1 MSTICY
7 EIDKVSKA
15 MLMEKF
21 SPKYPEAKYDHITI
35 CMGGLEAQTP
45 EPAEMVEVVEVT
57 EVKKASDVEM
67 ISDQAKMI
75 KDLFDGKIVE

>member
-1 MSTICY
+1 MPQ
-7 EIDKVSKA
+7 DN
-15 MLMEKF
+15 
-21 SPKYPEAKYDHITI
+21 
-35 CMGGLEAQTP
+35 
-45 EPAEMVEVVEVT
+45 T